1 MNILTA
7 QNRSAP
13 ICRLG
18 QAFVVIG
25 TKTKDISEHQHQTRA
40 TENQILK
47 DLRQS
52 MLNSVKLTI
61 RRGRAIHIWAGHVG
75 PSFSK
80 KGRERPQNQAKEEIF
95 VSEKTKNHRQKRE
108 KVKIPYDKPYIILKG
123 EGKRRT
129 LIVWGDHYS
138 TSQSPT
144 FMSLADNVIVRSISF
159 VNTYNF
165 LHFYN
170 RMAPAVA
177 AMISGDKSAFYRC
190 NFVGVQDTLW
200 DDQGRHYFKACTIQ
214 GAVDFIFGSGQSIY
228 EGCTIKVLGGGFIT
242 AQGRDSPNDSNGFV
256 FKGCNIFGTGLT
268 YLGRP
273 WRGYSR
279 VIFFKCYFANVIQ
292 PTGWNSW
299 NYVGQENQIT
309 YAEYGCYGPG
319 ADSRQRVNWMKKLSL
334 QAINELTSMSFIN
347 SENWIQRQPI

>member
-1 MNILTA
+1 MLLQWCFWFAVLVGSSHFEHANGKLHVSGRWYRKNKGSPYVPILVD
-7 QNRSAP
+7 
-13 ICRLG
+13 RLG
-18 QAFVVIG
+18 YGNFSTVQSAI
-25 TKTKDISEHQHQTRA
+25 DSIPSN
-40 TENQILK
+40 NQQWFCIY
-47 DLRQS
+47 
-52 MLNSVKLTI
+52 VK
-61 RRGRAIHIWAGHVG
+61 AG
-75 PSFSK
+75 
-80 KGRERPQNQAKEEIF
+80 IY
-95 VSEKTKNHRQKRE
+95 RE